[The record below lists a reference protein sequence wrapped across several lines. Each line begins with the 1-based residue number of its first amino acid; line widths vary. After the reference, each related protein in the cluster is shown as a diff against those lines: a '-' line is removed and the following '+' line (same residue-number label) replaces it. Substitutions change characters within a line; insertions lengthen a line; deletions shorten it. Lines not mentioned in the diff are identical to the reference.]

1 MAIHAFFL
9 FPETSGKTLE
19 DIEEMFLSGVPAW
32 KTRVEYSNVR
42 RAEGGDVD
50 VAKEKG
56 FERSPERREGEVP
69 KL

>member
-42 RAEGGDVD
+42 RVEGGAID
-50 VAKEKG
+50 KEKR
-56 FERSPERREGEVP
+56 FETSLERREEEIP
-69 KL
+69 KV